1 MCVKT
6 YKAGTQ
12 NKFFIN
18 ICHTTEIPAPKDI
31 TENELLEL
39 IKQQR
44 PSDFKIALS
53 LSKPRF
59 GTDKSNNKVE
69 VTDVAVNT
77 DFYKKKVTSGGL
89 FYQFL
94 ITLIF
99 EHIEQKYEIKIDTD
113 NFVVLNNRPFIEQL
127 VEHQIYN
134 RDIKFVENFDKNEM
148 LGEEDEDKNDKII
161 IGNGDK
167 NTSGKVL
174 IQEITTKSSPAS
186 SKKKEDKD
194 KENTYKPNLI
204 KESISQANTC
214 RPEYRLAKDFDI
226 DENQVLIAEFY
237 LPEVKSLSEVTL
249 DISNDRLLLES
260 RKHSYMF
267 DGFLPQL
274 INEDKTEAEFD
285 NERMVSIV
293 EFIQFLSAFDFFFLL
308 DSQSYHDSREEFEIN
323 LINLVFLICILLS
336 LYNKLILKKILDLN
350 QQVVEKIPTYYLN
363 RFQS

>member
-53 LSKPRF
+53 LTKPRF
-59 GTDKSNNKVE
+59 GTDRSNNQVE

-77 DFYKKKVTSGGL
+77 DFYKKKVTAGGL

-99 EHIEQKYEIKIDTD
+99 EHIEQKHEIKIDTD
-113 NFVVLNNRPFIEQL
+113 NFVVLKNRPFIEQL

-167 NTSGKVL
+167 NMSGKVL
-174 IQEITTKSSPAS
+174 IQEITTKSSLPAA
-186 SKKKEDKD
+186 SKNTEVNDN
-194 KENTYKPNLI
+194 ENSYKPNLI

-214 RPEYRLAKDFDI
+214 QPEYRLAKDFD
-226 DENQVLIAEFY
+226 DNYQFLIAEFY
-237 LPEVKSLSEVTL
+237 LPQVKSLSEVTL

-285 NERMVSIV
+285 NEKMVSFGMV
-293 EFIQFLSAFDFFFLL
+293 NSDFV
-308 DSQSYHDSREEFEIN
+308 QN
-323 LINLVFLICILLS
+323 LIF
-336 LYNKLILKKILDLN
+336 
-350 QQVVEKIPTYYLN
+350 
-363 RFQS
+363 

>member
-53 LSKPRF
+53 LTKPRF

-77 DFYKKKVTSGGL
+77 DFYKKKVTAGGL

-113 NFVVLNNRPFIEQL
+113 NFVVLKNRPFIEQL

-148 LGEEDEDKNDKII
+148 LGEEDEDKNDNII

-174 IQEITTKSSPAS
+174 IQEITTKTSTPAL
-186 SKKKEDKD
+186 KKKEDKD

-214 RPEYRLAKDFDI
+214 QPEYRIAKDFEGI

-285 NERMVSIV
+285 NERMVSFG
-293 EFIQFLSAFDFFFLL
+293 EFI
-308 DSQSYHDSREEFEIN
+308 
-323 LINLVFLICILLS
+323 
-336 LYNKLILKKILDLN
+336 
-350 QQVVEKIPTYYLN
+350 
-363 RFQS
+363 

>member
-6 YKAGTQ
+6 YKSGTQ

-18 ICHTTEIPAPKDI
+18 ICHTTEIPAPKNI

-53 LSKPRF
+53 LTKPRF

-77 DFYKKKVTSGGL
+77 EFYKKKVTAGGL

-113 NFVVLNNRPFIEQL
+113 NFVVLKNRPFIEQL

-148 LGEEDEDKNDKII
+148 LGEEDESKDDNIK

-174 IQEITTKSSPAS
+174 IQEITTKSSPVAL
-186 SKKKEDKD
+186 KKKDSKD
-194 KENTYKPNLI
+194 IENTYKPNLI

-214 RPEYRLAKDFDI
+214 QPEYRIAIDFEDI
-226 DENQVLIAEFY
+226 EENQVLIAEFY

-267 DGFLPQL
+267 DGFLPEL
-274 INEDKTEAEFD
+274 IIEDKTQAEFD
-285 NERMVSIV
+285 NERMVSFV
-293 EFIQFLSAFDFFFLL
+293 EFI
-308 DSQSYHDSREEFEIN
+308 
-323 LINLVFLICILLS
+323 
-336 LYNKLILKKILDLN
+336 
-350 QQVVEKIPTYYLN
+350 
-363 RFQS
+363 